1 MITSHEVF
9 RLGRAQSYT
18 RREDLRTYRFRFKPI
33 ETNSSMEE
41 ILWTAIL
48 AVGLDQGPEAM
59 AQGVPAYWIGDLQV
73 CESWLDV
80 DPINAAWP
88 VGFPRACEFHYFQ
101 PPPRAA

>member
-18 RREDLRTYRFRFKPI
+18 RREDLRTYRSRFKPI

-48 AVGLDQGPEAM
+48 AVGLHQGPEAM

-88 VGFPRACEFHYFQ
+88 VGFSSRL
-101 PPPRAA
+101 RV